1 MRRNQT
7 FLKLPFEFD
16 VTKLTYDLASVSSD
30 EWVNHPNTSAYDGL
44 WLISSLTSTDGT
56 TQQIVAFE
64 NQEYHDTALLK
75 KTSYI
80 KSVVETFQ
88 TKIEAVRFMKLGANS
103 TIKEHTDRGSCFDDG
118 YARIHIPITTNS
130 DVAFILNGIKTK
142 MDVGKCYYIDADAP
156 HSVVNL
162 GHSDRVHLLIDCHIN
177 EWMKDIFKKAGFI
190 ETVYKYRSKDVTDE
204 NVDDIIASF
213 KAMNTEVSLKMAQE
227 LEDKKDFNVS

>member
-1 MRRNQT
+1 MSKNQS

-16 VTKLTYDLASVSSD
+16 VATLMHDLALVPLD
-30 EWVNHPNTSAYDGL
+30 AWTNHPNTKAYSGS
-44 WLISSLTSTDGT
+44 WLATSLTSTNGDT
-56 TQQIVAFE
+56 KEIVAIE
-64 NQEYHDTALLK
+64 NQKYQDTPLLK
-75 KTSYI
+75 KTIYI
-80 KSVVETFQ
+80 KSVINTFQ

-103 TIKEHTDRGSCFDDG
+103 IIKEHTDRGSCFDDG

-142 MDVGKCYYIDADAP
+142 MDIGKCYYIDADAP

-190 ETVYKYRSKDVTDE
+190 ETAYKYGSKDVTDE
-204 NVDDIIASF
+204 NIDDIIASF
-213 KAMNTEVSLKMAQE
+213 QAMNTEVSLKMAQE
-227 LEDKKDFNVS
+227 LEDKKDLNVS